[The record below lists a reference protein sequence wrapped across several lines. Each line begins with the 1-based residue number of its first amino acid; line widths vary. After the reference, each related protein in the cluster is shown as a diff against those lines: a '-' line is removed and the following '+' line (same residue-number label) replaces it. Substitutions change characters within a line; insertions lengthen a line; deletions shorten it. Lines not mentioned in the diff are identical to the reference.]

1 MNTLYHDIVI
11 DLNHMGFPE
20 SVTVKQY
27 DDQIPH
33 VRVELRQNGAKYM
46 IPSGTTLRM
55 QGTKPD
61 GTHFMYDVI
70 RTDDGRVDCPLTNQ
84 ILAAAGPILTE
95 VCMTDTTG
103 ELTTFN
109 FYIFAQKAALS
120 REEIESS
127 DDYESID
134 KIREETQKYKEQA
147 EAAKTA
153 AEAAKE
159 AATKS
164 ANTATQQAQTAQL
177 EAQKVK
183 QIVAGNEAYTKTE
196 SDLKYT
202 VAPRKEASSNTGELK
217 LTDADE
223 GLSYLALQGNSEQYT
238 ATGTNLFDVKQLV
251 KNMQALAP
259 NGITI
264 GQDDYGEFMRIE
276 NGGWNAKRCLEI
288 TNDATKSYKIG
299 CKAKYVSGN
308 GKVLVM
314 TIQYKDGTHGST
326 NFVYNETVYTE
337 MSAIIPVGK
346 EVDYIYFTFNTAGN
360 YYDILL
366 DSFYLYPED
375 APSTEKPTG
384 GYGTPSPEYPS
395 EVRSVGD
402 IPKDVN
408 GVEIRNILDED
419 TLKNPDNWS
428 VQDKNLY
435 YVKLSPS
442 VAKLFGAGYKISTIS
457 FSWQSVLYL
466 SETLTAGANIRITLI
481 NNAGGVQSG
490 SYTFPSVDPIYLI
503 AYNRNGDAIEK
514 AQFIDELFKCYKLM
528 LTEAAEIDEYRPY
541 IGENNGLV
549 KLESIGVNH
558 ADTGDGPVYIAG
570 VNRIEVN
577 TWTPRKIVLT
587 QKNKDTSY
595 AYLKLNVERGKDYT
609 FYCKVKVEVIDG
621 AATDGVTSIGFRQYP
636 PGGAMYGQTML
647 SQDGQYKDIYNTV
660 GVIPDDVPNIAFM
673 LYLNSSSAS
682 NGNIKMTI
690 DDLMVVEGT
699 KTLQEMQA
707 LKFQPYY
714 QQITWIPLKEPLR
727 KIANSGRYLD
737 SLDKDGNVTQ
747 MIVKKILNKSGVGY
761 NGEALSGKGVQGV
774 ISLGT
779 SNVKFDVETQYS
791 NQALSNVF
799 KTSYGNIINYQV
811 LYRSSV
817 GANVSVAFIVDKN
830 ILSSNNKEGFLNYL
844 MTLPDI
850 AEYFVLDTPV
860 TYQIPAVYIETHD
873 PETNVRCLNKVKPSD
888 MTLDYKLAMSSLIK
902 RLEALEEKTVQEV

>member
-109 FYIFAQKAALS
+109 FYILAQKAALS

-238 ATGTNLFDVKQLV
+238 NTANKNLIDLNFATDGYSISSTGTLDKNEQYFTTGYIVVEPGEQYTFTRAISISNRQGCFYDKDKIFLQPWTGDAGLSKNTVTVPENVKYLRLFDYISHKEASQLE
-251 KNMQALAP
+251 K
-259 NGITI
+259 G
-264 GQDDYGEFMRIE
+264 
-276 NGGWNAKRCLEI
+276 
-288 TNDATKSYKIG
+288 
-299 CKAKYVSGN
+299 
-308 GKVLVM
+308 
-314 TIQYKDGTHGST
+314 
-326 NFVYNETVYTE
+326 
-337 MSAIIPVGK
+337 
-346 EVDYIYFTFNTAGN
+346 NTATDYVPGAV
-360 YYDILL
+360 D
-366 DSFYLYPED
+366 
-375 APSTEKPTG
+375 
-384 GYGTPSPEYPS
+384 TPSPEYPS

-408 GVEIRNILDED
+408 GVEIRNLLDEEWIKSQPESAWVKAVSGSNTQFRLKLGD
-419 TLKNPDNWS
+419 ELKKKVMATAFFKNALPSGKSFSFTLGNQAGVAGISLIYNNTIGTGTADYATAEY
-428 VQDKNLY
+428 VNLY
-435 YVKLSPS
+435 ITVN
-442 VAKLFGAGYKISTIS
+442 GT
-457 FSWQSVLYL
+457 
-466 SETLTAGANIRITLI
+466 TTATHE
-481 NNAGGVQSG
+481 Q
-490 SYTFPSVDPIYLI
+490 
-503 AYNRNGDAIEK
+503 
-514 AQFIDELFKCYKLM
+514 M
-528 LTEAAEIDEYRPY
+528 LEVFNYFNFMVTSAAEIDEYRPY

-549 KLESIGVNH
+549 KIESIGKNL
-558 ADTGDGPVYIAG
+558 ALNSEIIGQATNAG
-570 VNRIEVN
+570 VTVTTNEDQTFNISGTLTAGYYNFYRNKVVPLEPGETYTITSN
-577 TWTPRKIVLT
+577 LQSSNLNIVLQKVDKNNNAESSTWVVLKKGQNKATTVFDGENLKGCNIVIQPIT
-587 QKNKDTSY
+587 QGS
-595 AYLKLNVERGKDYT
+595 AYNERNIYIQIEKGSVQTKY
-609 FYCKVKVEVIDG
+609 
-621 AATDGVTSIGFRQYP
+621 Q
-636 PGGAMYGQTML
+636 PGR
-647 SQDGQYKDIYNTV
+647 
-660 GVIPDDVPNIAFM
+660 
-673 LYLNSSSAS
+673 
-682 NGNIKMTI
+682 
-690 DDLMVVEGT
+690 
-699 KTLQEMQA
+699 
-707 LKFQPYY
+707 
-714 QQITWIPLKEPLR
+714 QQITWIPLKEPLQALR
-727 KIANSGRYLD
+727 QWSDNSIFYRD
-737 SLDKDGNVTQ
+737 TVDKEGNVIQ
-747 MIVKKILNKSGVGY
+747 QIEKIIYDGSSDEGWLIYQYTNLCAVIAVPEMVVG
-761 NGEALSGKGVQGV
+761 SIDFKP
-774 ISLGT
+774 IS
-779 SNVKFDVETQYS
+779 SH
-791 NQALSNVF
+791 F
-799 KTSYGNIINYQV
+799 K
-811 LYRSSV
+811 
-817 GANVSVAFIVDKN
+817 SVASISGSDDGTIGISVEGYSAGVAGFFIGVK
-830 ILSSNNKEGFLNYL
+830 G
-844 MTLPDI
+844 I
-850 AEYFVLDTPV
+850 AASEAEWRTWLQNSPIACFYALGEEYYKK
-860 TYQIPAVYIETHD
+860 YQIPAVYIETHD
-873 PETNVRCLNKVKPSD
+873 LETNVRCLNKVKPSD

>member
-33 VRVELRQNGAKYM
+33 VRVELRQNGAKYV

-84 ILAAAGPILTE
+84 TLAAAGPILTE

-109 FYIFAQKAALS
+109 FYILAQKAALS

-202 VAPRKEASSNTGELK
+202 VAPRKEASSDTGELK

-223 GLSYLALQGNSEQYT
+223 GLSYLELQGNSEQYSNTANKNLIDLNFATDGYSISSTGTLDKNEQYFTTGYIVVEPGEQYTFTRAISISNRQGCFYDKDKIFLQPWTGDAGLSKNTVTVPENAKYLRLFDYISHKEASQLEKGNT
-238 ATGTNLFDVKQLV
+238 AT
-251 KNMQALAP
+251 
-259 NGITI
+259 
-264 GQDDYGEFMRIE
+264 DYVPG
-276 NGGWNAKRCLEI
+276 A
-288 TNDATKSYKIG
+288 
-299 CKAKYVSGN
+299 
-308 GKVLVM
+308 
-314 TIQYKDGTHGST
+314 
-326 NFVYNETVYTE
+326 
-337 MSAIIPVGK
+337 
-346 EVDYIYFTFNTAGN
+346 VD
-360 YYDILL
+360 
-366 DSFYLYPED
+366 
-375 APSTEKPTG
+375 
-384 GYGTPSPEYPS
+384 TPSPEYPS

-402 IPKDVN
+402 IPKDIN
-408 GVEIRNILDED
+408 GVEIRNLLDESLTIGSEVVSGWQVLEGFEIPAGTYQIKTEVCGKAFTETINMALLSID
-419 TLKNPDNWS
+419 KQLGQVFILIGSSGAPASGTFTIQSESKGYFFIRQPLTMKEISDN
-428 VQDKNLY
+428 Y
-435 YVKLSPS
+435 H
-442 VAKLFGAGYKISTIS
+442 IMI
-457 FSWQSVLYL
+457 
-466 SETLTAGANIRITLI
+466 
-481 NNAGGVQSG
+481 
-490 SYTFPSVDPIYLI
+490 
-503 AYNRNGDAIEK
+503 
-514 AQFIDELFKCYKLM
+514 
-528 LTEAAEIDEYRPY
+528 TEAAEIDEYRPY

-830 ILSSNNKEGFLNYL
+830 ILSSNNKEGLLNYL

-873 PETNVRCLNKVKPSD
+873 QETNVRCLNKVKPSD
-888 MTLDYKLAMSSLIK
+888 MTLDYKIAMSSLIK

>member
-109 FYIFAQKAALS
+109 FYILAQKAALS

-202 VAPRKEASSNTGELK
+202 VAPRKEASSDTGELK

-223 GLSYLALQGNSEQYT
+223 GLSYLELQGNSEQYSNTANKNLIDLNFATDGYSISSTGTLDKNEQYFTTGYIVVEPGEQYTFTRAISISNRQGCFYDKDKVFLQPWTGDAGLSKNTVTVPENVKYLRLFDYISHKEASQLEKGNT
-238 ATGTNLFDVKQLV
+238 AT
-251 KNMQALAP
+251 
-259 NGITI
+259 
-264 GQDDYGEFMRIE
+264 DYVPG
-276 NGGWNAKRCLEI
+276 A
-288 TNDATKSYKIG
+288 
-299 CKAKYVSGN
+299 
-308 GKVLVM
+308 
-314 TIQYKDGTHGST
+314 
-326 NFVYNETVYTE
+326 
-337 MSAIIPVGK
+337 
-346 EVDYIYFTFNTAGN
+346 VD
-360 YYDILL
+360 
-366 DSFYLYPED
+366 
-375 APSTEKPTG
+375 
-384 GYGTPSPEYPS
+384 TPSPEYPS

-503 AYNRNGDAIEK
+503 AYNRNGGTIEK

-528 LTEAAEIDEYRPY
+528 ITEAAEIDEYRPY

-570 VNRIEVN
+570 VNRIEFN

-636 PGGAMYGQTML
+636 PGGVMYGQTML

-699 KTLQEMQA
+699 KTLQEMQV

-761 NGEALSGKGVQGV
+761 NGEALGGKGVQGV

-779 SNVKFDVETQYS
+779 SNVKFDEETQYS

-799 KTSYGNIINYQV
+799 KTSYGNIMNYQV

-830 ILSSNNKEGFLNYL
+830 ILSSNNKEGLLNYL

-873 PETNVRCLNKVKPSD
+873 QETNVRCLNKVKPSD
-888 MTLDYKLAMSSLIK
+888 MTLDYKIAMSSLIK